1 MKHLILVALILT
13 PTLCPAAD
21 NDTHHNQDG
30 DIVGDTTRPGNVINY
45 TDKDGNYAGS
55 ETRYSNGKTVFRD
68 KDGEIIGIINKD
80 SD

>member
-1 MKHLILVALILT
+1 MKLLIIAALILT
-13 PTLCPAAD
+13 PTLCLAY
-21 NDTHHNQDG
+21 DTDSYHNQDG

-55 ETRYSNGKTVFRD
+55 ETRYNNGKTVFRD